1 MFNRGFPVVGVISLG
16 MGFLAMMFGLMMFDY
31 SIVQGYSFFGNNC
44 GDIACSSPDPV
55 TGQYY
60 WAAWVMTYILMPI
73 MLLVWISSNFYRW
86 WLRIPLVDEWD
97 VKSLTYLL

>member
-1 MFNRGFPVVGVISLG
+1 MFNRGFPVVGVISLVLG
-16 MGFLAMMFGLMMFDY
+16 YLVWTLGLMMFDY
-31 SIVQGYSFFGNNC
+31 SIVQGYSLFGDNC

-73 MLLVWISSNFYRW
+73 GLLSSIGGNFYRW
-86 WLRIPLVDEWD
+86 WLRIPLVSESD
-97 VKSLTYLL
+97 VESLTH